1 MVSITIPQYAVIIPL
16 GETMTSTD
24 FSTDKEK
31 HIRIE
36 SNQFIIRTLYPQDA
50 NNEFLG
56 WFNQSK
62 MLRGLNISDLNF
74 TLERF
79 RKFISGFDSVN
90 NYFLGIYD
98 KDDDSNILGFYT
110 IDVNLL
116 HKTAS
121 ITTGIGNAAYVGKGM
136 LWSTIDA
143 VLDYFY
149 AERDIEKFTAR
160 ILARNY
166 AMLFNFKN
174 NTRFVLE
181 AHLKQECLAP
191 DGSRVDLL
199 VFASYKIA
207 TGSKV
212 PHRVDPRHV
221 IEKK

>member
-1 MVSITIPQYAVIIPL
+1 MVSITIPKYAVIIPL
-16 GETMTSTD
+16 GEAGTSAD
-24 FSTDKEK
+24 FSTDKAK
-31 HIRIE
+31 HICIE

-50 NNEFLG
+50 NEEFLS

-62 MLRGLNISDLNF
+62 MLRGLNINDLNF
-74 TLERF
+74 TIESF
-79 RKFISGFDSVN
+79 KKFIVSFNSVN
-90 NYFLGIYD
+90 NYFLGIYN
-98 KDDDSNILGFYT
+98 KNDDSNILGFYT

-121 ITTGIGNAAYVGKGM
+121 ITTGIGNDAYVGKGM

-143 VLDYFY
+143 VLDHFY

-191 DGSRVDLL
+191 DGTRVDLL
-199 VFASYKIA
+199 VFASYKTA
-207 TGSKV
+207 TGGKE